1 MLGDSYR
8 RRFRTGL
15 CSLLF
20 VWGLW
25 SVCWLDIVTSAPGL
39 CLLEDDVEMG
49 TAEGMCLF
57 QTDVEMGTA
66 EDMCLFQTDVEM
78 GTAEGLCLFQTD
90 VEMGTAEGLYVST
103 IRSRSLRRSAELRS
117 CVKEKVAVLGSPSLI
132 VPTVSVD
139 VK

>member
-1 MLGDSYR
+1 M
-8 RRFRTGL
+8 
-15 CSLLF
+15 
-20 VWGLW
+20 
-25 SVCWLDIVTSAPGL
+25 TSTPGL

-49 TAEGMCLF
+49 TAEGLCLF
-57 QTDVEMGTA
+57 QTA
-66 EDMCLFQTDVEM
+66 VEM
-78 GTAEGLCLFQTD
+78 GTAEGLCLFQTA

>member
-1 MLGDSYR
+1 M
-8 RRFRTGL
+8 
-15 CSLLF
+15 
-20 VWGLW
+20 
-25 SVCWLDIVTSAPGL
+25 TSAPGL
-39 CLLEDDVEMG
+39 CLLEDDVEME

-66 EDMCLFQTDVEM
+66 EGM
-78 GTAEGLCLFQTD
+78 
-90 VEMGTAEGLYVST
+90 YVST

-139 VK
+139 VKSHSNRQSS